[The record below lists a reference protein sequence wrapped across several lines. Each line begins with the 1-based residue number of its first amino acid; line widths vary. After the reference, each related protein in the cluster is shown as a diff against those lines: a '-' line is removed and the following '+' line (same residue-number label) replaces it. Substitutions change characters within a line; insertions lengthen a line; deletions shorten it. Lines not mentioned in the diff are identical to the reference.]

1 MSGAKLWPDEM
12 GSVADAAQWDPTGC
26 ICRLDGQLAAA
37 GQRGRFEAAEAA
49 GNLTW
54 FGSPLYFL

>member
-12 GSVADAAQWDPTGC
+12 GSAAAQWDPTGC
-26 ICRLDGQLAAA
+26 ICRLDGQLAV
-37 GQRGRFEAAEAA
+37 GRQRGRFEAAEAA

-54 FGSPLYFL
+54 FGPPLPFL